1 MKHNIEWKS
10 KGRKKSSSS
19 IVEFGAVK
27 CSFLLRDCP
36 PLHATWVL
44 TLLSHD
50 VVDLFCGMWIQSVF
64 VIVPKLLLLFILI
77 LSFLKWYSVS
87 RHEQLSQN
95 KSQLF
100 SVCEIA
106 LFTIQIS
113 SEKIKKCLIGL
124 RRSPPSHGRRREKA
138 RKLKKK
144 LISSW
149 EDEPNWTKCSS
160 VPQWDFF
167 FVLFK
172 FPFVMLTVEIE
183 IYSVKN
189 LFLIFFTLTFL
200 FYFYL
205 LKIPSVFCM
214 CIVGGEEEIEQ
225 REQRKDQDNTLKFSH
240 RMWRDVR
247 YKRFKK
253 MKMKIPLTS
262 HDESESEVRCNLGG
276 WR

>member
-1 MKHNIEWKS
+1 M
-10 KGRKKSSSS
+10 
-19 IVEFGAVK
+19 EFGAVK

-77 LSFLKWYSVS
+77 LSFCEMVQREPTWATQP
-87 RHEQLSQN
+87 EQKSTFLSMRN
-95 KSQLF
+95 RLVHNTNLF
-100 SVCEIA
+100 RK
-106 LFTIQIS
+106 
-113 SEKIKKCLIGL
+113 KIKKCLIGL

-138 RKLKKK
+138 RKLEK
-144 LISSW
+144 
-149 EDEPNWTKCSS
+149 NWSLPEKTNRIGRNAAACHNEIFSL
-160 VPQWDFF
+160 
-167 FVLFK
+167 VLFK

-214 CIVGGEEEIEQ
+214 CIVRIGGVRGRDR
-225 REQRKDQDNTLKFSH
+225 RERTE
-240 RMWRDVR
+240 
-247 YKRFKK
+247 KR
-253 MKMKIPLTS
+253 S
-262 HDESESEVRCNLGG
+262 R
-276 WR
+276 

>member
-10 KGRKKSSSS
+10 KGRKREQQHSGIWCCEMFFSSTWLSS
-19 IVEFGAVK
+19 LTRYMSPHSPQPW
-27 CSFLLRDCP
+27 CCWSFLWHVNSVGVCYRSKVAASFHP
-36 PLHATWVL
+36 H
-44 TLLSHD
+44 S
-50 VVDLFCGMWIQSVF
+50 LFLWNGTAWADMSNSARTKVNFSQYAKSPCSQYKSLQK
-64 VIVPKLLLLFILI
+64 KL
-77 LSFLKWYSVS
+77 KSVS
-87 RHEQLSQN
+87 YWAEEEPAKPWETERE
-95 KSQLF
+95 
-100 SVCEIA
+100 
-106 LFTIQIS
+106 
-113 SEKIKKCLIGL
+113 SEKIG
-124 RRSPPSHGRRREKA
+124 
-138 RKLKKK
+138 KK

-225 REQRKDQDNTLKFSH
+225 REQRKDQDNTLKFSY